1 MEMNI
6 EKELQILKS
15 DYEVLKKELKGQKI
29 LNEQFFRAIRK
40 QSAFVV
46 GKEIKD
52 RMRLDALTV
61 PMVIVICILTD
72 WPILFGVLV
81 SLWAL
86 ADLGI
91 TWWVNRNLEMDNL
104 LNDDV
109 RTVTGKIAG
118 YRKFYIWSLI
128 IGIIPLTVM
137 LVYIYSRLYAQAE
150 NPATVQLIT
159 LSGII
164 STVLAVVVTLL
175 RYRKHAKRCNELL
188 EQFKEQ

>member
-1 MEMNI
+1 MNV

-15 DYEVLKKELKGQKI
+15 DYDVLKKELKSQKI
-29 LNEQFFRAIRK
+29 LNEQFFRTIRK

-52 RMRLDALTV
+52 RMRLDVLTV
-61 PMVIVICILTD
+61 PMVIVICIFTD
-72 WPILFGVLV
+72 WPILFGILV

-91 TWWVNRNLEMDNL
+91 TWWVNRNLEMDSL

-109 RTVTGKIAG
+109 RTVTEKITG
-118 YRKFYIWSLI
+118 YRKFYIWSLV

-137 LVYIYSRLYAQAE
+137 LAYIYSRLYAQAE
-150 NPATVQLIT
+150 NPATIQLIT

-164 STVLAVVVTLL
+164 FTVLGIVIALL
-175 RYRKHAKRCNELL
+175 RYKKHVKRCNELL
-188 EQFKEQ
+188 EQFKER

>member
-1 MEMNI
+1 MNV

-15 DYEVLKKELKGQKI
+15 DYDVLKKELKSQRI
-29 LNEQFFRAIRK
+29 LNEQFFRTIRK

-52 RMRLDALTV
+52 RMRLDVLTV
-61 PMVIVICILTD
+61 PMVIVICIFTD
-72 WPILFGVLV
+72 WPILFGILV

-91 TWWVNRNLEMDNL
+91 TWWVNRNLEMDSL

-109 RTVTGKIAG
+109 RTVTEKVTG
-118 YRKFYIWSLI
+118 YRKFYIWSVV
-128 IGIIPLTVM
+128 IGIIPVTVM
-137 LVYIYSRLYAQAE
+137 LAYIYSRLYSQAQ
-150 NPATVQLIT
+150 NPATIQLIT

-164 STVLAVVVTLL
+164 FTVLGIVIALL
-175 RYRKHAKRCNELL
+175 RYKKHVKRCNELL

>member
-1 MEMNI
+1 MNV

-15 DYEVLKKELKGQKI
+15 DYDVLKKELKSQRI
-29 LNEQFFRAIRK
+29 LNEQFFRTIRK
-40 QSAFVV
+40 QSAFAV

-52 RMRLDALTV
+52 RMRLDVLTV
-61 PMVIVICILTD
+61 PMVIVICIFTD
-72 WPILFGVLV
+72 WPILFGILV

-91 TWWVNRNLEMDNL
+91 TWWVNRNLEMDSL

-109 RTVTGKIAG
+109 RTVTEKITG
-118 YRKFYIWSLI
+118 YRKFYIWSLV

-137 LVYIYSRLYAQAE
+137 LAYIYSRLYAQAE
-150 NPATVQLIT
+150 NPATIQLIT

-164 STVLAVVVTLL
+164 FTVLGIVIALL
-175 RYRKHAKRCNELL
+175 RYKKHVKRCNELL

>member
-1 MEMNI
+1 MNV

-15 DYEVLKKELKGQKI
+15 DYDVLKKELKSQRI
-29 LNEQFFRAIRK
+29 LNEQFFRTIRK

-52 RMRLDALTV
+52 RMRLDVLTV
-61 PMVIVICILTD
+61 PMVIVICIFTD
-72 WPILFGVLV
+72 WPILFGILV

-91 TWWVNRNLEMDNL
+91 TWWVNRNLEMDSL

-109 RTVTGKIAG
+109 RTVTEKITG
-118 YRKFYIWSLI
+118 YRKFYIWSLV

-137 LVYIYSRLYAQAE
+137 LAYIYSRLYAQAE
-150 NPATVQLIT
+150 NPATIQLIT

-164 STVLAVVVTLL
+164 FTVLGIMIALL
-175 RYRKHAKRCNELL
+175 RYKKHVKRCNELL
-188 EQFKEQ
+188 EQFKE

>member
-1 MEMNI
+1 MNV

-15 DYEVLKKELKGQKI
+15 DYDVLKKELKSQKI
-29 LNEQFFRAIRK
+29 LNEQFFRTIRK

-52 RMRLDALTV
+52 RMRLDVLTV
-61 PMVIVICILTD
+61 PMVIVICIFTD
-72 WPILFGVLV
+72 WPILFGILV

-91 TWWVNRNLEMDNL
+91 TWWVNRNLEMDSL

-109 RTVTGKIAG
+109 RTVTEKITG
-118 YRKFYIWSLI
+118 YRKFYIWSLV

-137 LVYIYSRLYAQAE
+137 LAYIYSRLYAQAE
-150 NPATVQLIT
+150 NPATIQLIT

-164 STVLAVVVTLL
+164 FTVLGIMIALL
-175 RYRKHAKRCNELL
+175 RYKKHVKRCNELL
-188 EQFKEQ
+188 EQFKER

>member
-1 MEMNI
+1 MNI

-164 STVLAVVVTLL
+164 FTVLAVVVTLL

>member
-1 MEMNI
+1 MNV

-15 DYEVLKKELKGQKI
+15 DYDVLKKELKSQRI
-29 LNEQFFRAIRK
+29 LNEQFFRTIRK

-52 RMRLDALTV
+52 RMRLDVLTV
-61 PMVIVICILTD
+61 PMVIVICIFTD
-72 WPILFGVLV
+72 WPILFGILV

-91 TWWVNRNLEMDNL
+91 TWWVNRNLEMDSL

-109 RTVTGKIAG
+109 RTVTEKIIG
-118 YRKFYIWSLI
+118 YRKFYIWSLV

-137 LVYIYSRLYAQAE
+137 LAYIYSRLYAQAE
-150 NPATVQLIT
+150 NPATIQLIT

-164 STVLAVVVTLL
+164 FTVLGIVIALL
-175 RYRKHAKRCNELL
+175 RYKKHVKRCNELL
-188 EQFKEQ
+188 EQFKER

>member
-1 MEMNI
+1 MNV

-15 DYEVLKKELKGQKI
+15 DYDVLKKELKSQRI
-29 LNEQFFRAIRK
+29 LNEQFFRTIRK

-52 RMRLDALTV
+52 RMRLDVLTV
-61 PMVIVICILTD
+61 PMVIVICIFTD
-72 WPILFGVLV
+72 WPILFGILV

-91 TWWVNRNLEMDNL
+91 TWWVNRNLEMDSL

-109 RTVTGKIAG
+109 RTVTEKIPG
-118 YRKFYIWSLI
+118 YRKFYIWSLV

-137 LVYIYSRLYAQAE
+137 LAYIYSRLYAQAE
-150 NPATVQLIT
+150 NPATIQLIT

-164 STVLAVVVTLL
+164 FTVLGIMIALL
-175 RYRKHAKRCNELL
+175 RYKKHVKRCNELL

>member
-1 MEMNI
+1 MNI

-15 DYEVLKKELKGQKI
+15 DYNVFKEELKTQKI
-29 LNEQFFRAIRK
+29 LNEQFLKTVRK

-46 GKEIKD
+46 GKEIKG
-52 RMRLDALTV
+52 RMKLDALTV
-61 PMVIVICILTD
+61 PMITVICILTD
-72 WPILFGVLV
+72 WPVLFGVLV

-91 TWWVNRNLEMDNL
+91 TWWINRNLETDNL

-109 RTVTGKIAG
+109 RTVTEKITG
-118 YRKFYIWSLI
+118 YRKFYIWSLV

-137 LVYIYSRLYAQAE
+137 LAYIYSRLYAQAE
-150 NPATVQLIT
+150 NPATIQLIT

-164 STVLAVVVTLL
+164 FTVLGIMIALL
-175 RYRKHAKRCNELL
+175 RYKKHVKRCNELL

>member
-1 MEMNI
+1 MNV

-15 DYEVLKKELKGQKI
+15 DYDVLKKKLKSQRI
-29 LNEQFFRAIRK
+29 LNEQFFRTIRK

-52 RMRLDALTV
+52 RMRLDVLTV
-61 PMVIVICILTD
+61 PMVIVICIFTD
-72 WPILFGVLV
+72 WPILFGILV

-91 TWWVNRNLEMDNL
+91 TWWVNRNLEMDSL

-109 RTVTGKIAG
+109 RTVTEKITG
-118 YRKFYIWSLI
+118 YRKFYIWSLV

-137 LVYIYSRLYAQAE
+137 LAYIYSRLYAQAE
-150 NPATVQLIT
+150 NPATIQLIT

-164 STVLAVVVTLL
+164 FTVLGIMIALL
-175 RYRKHAKRCNELL
+175 RYKKHVKRCNELL
-188 EQFKEQ
+188 EQFKER

>member
-1 MEMNI
+1 MNV

-15 DYEVLKKELKGQKI
+15 DYDVLKKELKSQRI
-29 LNEQFFRAIRK
+29 LNEQFFRTIRK

-52 RMRLDALTV
+52 RMRLDVLTV
-61 PMVIVICILTD
+61 PMVIVICIFTD
-72 WPILFGVLV
+72 WPILFGILV

-91 TWWVNRNLEMDNL
+91 TWWVNRNLEMDSL

-109 RTVTGKIAG
+109 RTVTEKITG
-118 YRKFYIWSLI
+118 YRKFYIWSLV

-137 LVYIYSRLYAQAE
+137 LAYIYSRLYAQAE
-150 NPATVQLIT
+150 NPATIQLIT

-164 STVLAVVVTLL
+164 FTVLGIMIALL
-175 RYRKHAKRCNELL
+175 RYKKHVKRCNELL
-188 EQFKEQ
+188 EQFKER

>member
-1 MEMNI
+1 MNV

-15 DYEVLKKELKGQKI
+15 DYDVLKKELKSQRI
-29 LNEQFFRAIRK
+29 LNEQFFRTIRK

-52 RMRLDALTV
+52 RMRLDVLTV
-61 PMVIVICILTD
+61 PMVIVICIFTD
-72 WPILFGVLV
+72 WPILFGILV

-91 TWWVNRNLEMDNL
+91 TWWVNRNLEMDSL

-109 RTVTGKIAG
+109 RTVTEKITG
-118 YRKFYIWSLI
+118 YRKFYIWSLV

-137 LVYIYSRLYAQAE
+137 LAYIYSRLFAQAE
-150 NPATVQLIT
+150 NPATIQLIT

-164 STVLAVVVTLL
+164 FTVLGIMIALL
-175 RYRKHAKRCNELL
+175 RYKKHVKRCNELL
-188 EQFKEQ
+188 EQFKER

>member
-1 MEMNI
+1 MNV

-15 DYEVLKKELKGQKI
+15 DYDVLKKELKSQRI
-29 LNEQFFRAIRK
+29 LNEQFFRTIRK

-52 RMRLDALTV
+52 RMRLDVLTV
-61 PMVIVICILTD
+61 PMVIVICIFTD
-72 WPILFGVLV
+72 WPILFGILV

-91 TWWVNRNLEMDNL
+91 TWWVNRNLEMDSL

-109 RTVTGKIAG
+109 RTVTEKITD
-118 YRKFYIWSLI
+118 YRKFYIWSLV

-137 LVYIYSRLYAQAE
+137 LAYIYSRLYAQAE
-150 NPATVQLIT
+150 NPATIQLIT

-164 STVLAVVVTLL
+164 FTVLGIMIALL
-175 RYRKHAKRCNELL
+175 RYKKHVKRCNELL
-188 EQFKEQ
+188 EQFKER

>member
-1 MEMNI
+1 MNV

-15 DYEVLKKELKGQKI
+15 DYDVLKKELKSQRI
-29 LNEQFFRAIRK
+29 LNEQFFRTIRK

-52 RMRLDALTV
+52 RMRLDVLTL
-61 PMVIVICILTD
+61 PMVIVICIFTD
-72 WPILFGVLV
+72 WPILFGILV

-91 TWWVNRNLEMDNL
+91 TWWVNRNLEMDSL

-109 RTVTGKIAG
+109 RTVTEKITG
-118 YRKFYIWSLI
+118 YRKFYIWSLV

-137 LVYIYSRLYAQAE
+137 LAYIYSRLYAQAE
-150 NPATVQLIT
+150 NPATIQLIT

-164 STVLAVVVTLL
+164 FTVLGIMIALL
-175 RYRKHAKRCNELL
+175 LYKKHVKRCNELL
-188 EQFKEQ
+188 EQFKER

>member
-15 DYEVLKKELKGQKI
+15 DYDVLKKELKSQKI

-72 WPILFGVLV
+72 WPILFGGLV

-109 RTVTGKIAG
+109 RTVTEKIAG

-128 IGIIPLTVM
+128 IGIIPLTVV
-137 LVYIYSRLYAQAE
+137 LAYIYSRLYAQAE

-159 LSGII
+159 VSGII
-164 STVLAVVVTLL
+164 SIVLAVVITLL

>member
-1 MEMNI
+1 MNI

>member
-1 MEMNI
+1 MNV

-15 DYEVLKKELKGQKI
+15 DYDVLKKELKSQRI
-29 LNEQFFRAIRK
+29 LNEQFFRTIRK

-52 RMRLDALTV
+52 RMRLDVLTV
-61 PMVIVICILTD
+61 PMVIVICIFTD
-72 WPILFGVLV
+72 WPILFGILV

-91 TWWVNRNLEMDNL
+91 TWWVNRNLEMDSL

-109 RTVTGKIAG
+109 RTVTEKVTG
-118 YRKFYIWSLI
+118 YRKFYIWSLV

-137 LVYIYSRLYAQAE
+137 LAYIYSRLYAQAE
-150 NPATVQLIT
+150 NPATIQLIT

-164 STVLAVVVTLL
+164 FTVLGIMIALL
-175 RYRKHAKRCNELL
+175 RYKKHVKRCNELL

>member
-1 MEMNI
+1 MNV

-15 DYEVLKKELKGQKI
+15 DYDVLKKELKSQRI
-29 LNEQFFRAIRK
+29 LNEQFFRTIRK

-52 RMRLDALTV
+52 RMRLDVLTV
-61 PMVIVICILTD
+61 PMVIVICIFTD
-72 WPILFGVLV
+72 WPILFGILV

-91 TWWVNRNLEMDNL
+91 TWWVNRNLEMDSL

-109 RTVTGKIAG
+109 RTVTEKVTG
-118 YRKFYIWSLI
+118 YRKFYIWSLV

-137 LVYIYSRLYAQAE
+137 LAYIYSRLCAQAE
-150 NPATVQLIT
+150 NPATIQLIT

-164 STVLAVVVTLL
+164 FTVLGIVIALL
-175 RYRKHAKRCNELL
+175 RYKKHVKRCNELL

>member
-1 MEMNI
+1 MNV

-15 DYEVLKKELKGQKI
+15 DYDVLKKELKSQKI
-29 LNEQFFRAIRK
+29 LNEQFFRTIRK

-52 RMRLDALTV
+52 RMRLDVLTV
-61 PMVIVICILTD
+61 PMVIVICIFTD
-72 WPILFGVLV
+72 WPILFGILV

-91 TWWVNRNLEMDNL
+91 TWWVNRNLEMDSL

-109 RTVTGKIAG
+109 RTVTEKITG
-118 YRKFYIWSLI
+118 YRKFYIWSLV

-137 LVYIYSRLYAQAE
+137 LAYIYSRLYAQAE
-150 NPATVQLIT
+150 NPATIQLIT

-164 STVLAVVVTLL
+164 FTVLGIVIALL
-175 RYRKHAKRCNELL
+175 RYKKHVKRCNELL
-188 EQFKEQ
+188 VQFKEQ

>member
-1 MEMNI
+1 MNV

-15 DYEVLKKELKGQKI
+15 DYDVLKKELKSQRI
-29 LNEQFFRAIRK
+29 LNEQFFRTIRK

-52 RMRLDALTV
+52 RMRLDVLTV
-61 PMVIVICILTD
+61 PMVIVICIFTD
-72 WPILFGVLV
+72 WPILFGILV

-91 TWWVNRNLEMDNL
+91 TWWVNRNLEMNSL

-109 RTVTGKIAG
+109 RTVTEKITG
-118 YRKFYIWSLI
+118 YRKFYIWSLV

-137 LVYIYSRLYAQAE
+137 LAYIYSRLYAQAE
-150 NPATVQLIT
+150 NPATIQLIT

-164 STVLAVVVTLL
+164 FTVLGIMIALL
-175 RYRKHAKRCNELL
+175 RYKKHVKRCNELL

>member
-1 MEMNI
+1 MNV

-15 DYEVLKKELKGQKI
+15 DYDVLKKELKSQRI
-29 LNEQFFRAIRK
+29 LNEQFFRTIRK

-52 RMRLDALTV
+52 RMRLDVLTV
-61 PMVIVICILTD
+61 PMVIVICIFTD
-72 WPILFGVLV
+72 WPILFGILV

-91 TWWVNRNLEMDNL
+91 TWWVNRNLEMDSL

-109 RTVTGKIAG
+109 RTVTEKITG
-118 YRKFYIWSLI
+118 YRKFYIWSLV

-137 LVYIYSRLYAQAE
+137 LAYIYSQLYAQAE
-150 NPATVQLIT
+150 NPATIQLIT

-164 STVLAVVVTLL
+164 FTVLGIMIALL
-175 RYRKHAKRCNELL
+175 RYKKHVKRCNELL
-188 EQFKEQ
+188 EQFKER

>member
-1 MEMNI
+1 MNV

-15 DYEVLKKELKGQKI
+15 DYDVLKKELKSQRI
-29 LNEQFFRAIRK
+29 LNEQFFRTIRK

-52 RMRLDALTV
+52 RMRLDVLTV
-61 PMVIVICILTD
+61 PMVIVICIFTD
-72 WPILFGVLV
+72 WPILFGILV

-91 TWWVNRNLEMDNL
+91 TWWVNRNLEMDSL

-109 RTVTGKIAG
+109 RTVTEKITG
-118 YRKFYIWSLI
+118 YRKFYIWSLV

-137 LVYIYSRLYAQAE
+137 LAYIYSRLYAQAE
-150 NPATVQLIT
+150 NPATIQLIT

-164 STVLAVVVTLL
+164 FTVLGIVIALL
-175 RYRKHAKRCNELL
+175 RYKKHVKRCNELL
-188 EQFKEQ
+188 EQFKER

>member
-1 MEMNI
+1 MNV

-15 DYEVLKKELKGQKI
+15 DYDVLKKELKSQRI
-29 LNEQFFRAIRK
+29 LNEQFFRTIRK

-52 RMRLDALTV
+52 RMRLDVLTV
-61 PMVIVICILTD
+61 PMVIVICIFTD
-72 WPILFGVLV
+72 WPILFGILV

-91 TWWVNRNLEMDNL
+91 TWWVNRNLEMDSL

-109 RTVTGKIAG
+109 RTVTEKVTG
-118 YRKFYIWSLI
+118 YRKFYIWSLV

-137 LVYIYSRLYAQAE
+137 LAYIYSRLYAQAE
-150 NPATVQLIT
+150 NPATIQLIT

-164 STVLAVVVTLL
+164 FTVLGIVIALL
-175 RYRKHAKRCNELL
+175 RYKKHVKRCNELL

>member
-1 MEMNI
+1 M
-6 EKELQILKS
+6 KS
-15 DYEVLKKELKGQKI
+15 DYEVLKKELKSQKI
-29 LNEQFFRAIRK
+29 LNEQFFKTIRK

-164 STVLAVVVTLL
+164 STVLAAVVTLL

>member
-1 MEMNI
+1 MNV

-15 DYEVLKKELKGQKI
+15 DYDVLKKELKSQRI
-29 LNEQFFRAIRK
+29 LNEQFFRTIRK

-52 RMRLDALTV
+52 RMRLDVLTV
-61 PMVIVICILTD
+61 PMVIVICIFTD
-72 WPILFGVLV
+72 WPILFGILV

-91 TWWVNRNLEMDNL
+91 TWWVNRNLEMDSL

-109 RTVTGKIAG
+109 RTVTEKITG
-118 YRKFYIWSLI
+118 YRKFYIWSLV

-137 LVYIYSRLYAQAE
+137 LAYIYSRLYAQAE
-150 NPATVQLIT
+150 NPATIQLIT

-164 STVLAVVVTLL
+164 FTVLGIMIALL
-175 RYRKHAKRCNELL
+175 RYKKHVKRCNELL

>member
-1 MEMNI
+1 MNV

-15 DYEVLKKELKGQKI
+15 DYDVLKKELKSQRI
-29 LNEQFFRAIRK
+29 LNEQFFRTIRK

-52 RMRLDALTV
+52 RMRLDVLTV
-61 PMVIVICILTD
+61 PMVIVICIFTD
-72 WPILFGVLV
+72 WPILFGILV

-91 TWWVNRNLEMDNL
+91 TWWVNRNLEMDSL

-109 RTVTGKIAG
+109 RTVTEKITG
-118 YRKFYIWSLI
+118 YRKFYIWSLV

-137 LVYIYSRLYAQAE
+137 LAYIYNRLYAQAE
-150 NPATVQLIT
+150 NPATIQLIT

-164 STVLAVVVTLL
+164 FTVLGIMIALL
-175 RYRKHAKRCNELL
+175 RYKKHVKRCNELL
-188 EQFKEQ
+188 EQFKER

>member
-1 MEMNI
+1 MNV

-15 DYEVLKKELKGQKI
+15 DYDVLKKELKSQRI
-29 LNEQFFRAIRK
+29 LNEQFFRTIRK

-52 RMRLDALTV
+52 RMRLDVLTV
-61 PMVIVICILTD
+61 PMVIVICIFTD
-72 WPILFGVLV
+72 WPILFGILV

-91 TWWVNRNLEMDNL
+91 TWWVNRNLEMDSL

-109 RTVTGKIAG
+109 RTVTEKITG
-118 YRKFYIWSLI
+118 YRKFYIWSLV
-128 IGIIPLTVM
+128 IGIISLTVM
-137 LVYIYSRLYAQAE
+137 LAYIYSRLYAQAE
-150 NPATVQLIT
+150 NPATIQLIT

-164 STVLAVVVTLL
+164 FTVLGIVIALL
-175 RYRKHAKRCNELL
+175 RYKKHVKRCNELL

>member
-1 MEMNI
+1 MNV

-15 DYEVLKKELKGQKI
+15 DYDVLKKELKSQRI
-29 LNEQFFRAIRK
+29 LNEQFFRTIRK

-52 RMRLDALTV
+52 RMRLDVLTV
-61 PMVIVICILTD
+61 PMVIVICIFTD
-72 WPILFGVLV
+72 WPILFGILV

-91 TWWVNRNLEMDNL
+91 TWWVNRNLEMDSL

-109 RTVTGKIAG
+109 RTVTEKITG
-118 YRKFYIWSLI
+118 YRKFYIWSLV

-137 LVYIYSRLYAQAE
+137 LAYIYSQLYAQAE
-150 NPATVQLIT
+150 NPATIQLIT

-164 STVLAVVVTLL
+164 FTVLGIMIALL
-175 RYRKHAKRCNELL
+175 RYKKHVKRCNELL

>member
-1 MEMNI
+1 MNV

-15 DYEVLKKELKGQKI
+15 DYDVLKKELKSQRI
-29 LNEQFFRAIRK
+29 LNEQFFRTIRK

-52 RMRLDALTV
+52 RMRLDVLTV
-61 PMVIVICILTD
+61 PMVIVICIFTD
-72 WPILFGVLV
+72 WPILFGILV

-91 TWWVNRNLEMDNL
+91 TWWVNRNLEMDSL

-109 RTVTGKIAG
+109 RTVTEKVTG
-118 YRKFYIWSLI
+118 YRKFYIWSLV
-128 IGIIPLTVM
+128 IGIILLTVM
-137 LVYIYSRLYAQAE
+137 LAYIYSRLYAQAE
-150 NPATVQLIT
+150 NPATIQLIT

-164 STVLAVVVTLL
+164 FTVLGIVIALL
-175 RYRKHAKRCNELL
+175 RYKKHVKRCNELL

>member
-1 MEMNI
+1 MNI

-61 PMVIVICILTD
+61 LMVIVICILID

-164 STVLAVVVTLL
+164 STVLAAVVTLL

>member
-1 MEMNI
+1 MNV

-15 DYEVLKKELKGQKI
+15 DYDVLKKELKSQRI
-29 LNEQFFRAIRK
+29 LNEQFFRTIRK

-52 RMRLDALTV
+52 RMRLDVLTV
-61 PMVIVICILTD
+61 PMVIVICIFTD
-72 WPILFGVLV
+72 WPILFGILV

-91 TWWVNRNLEMDNL
+91 TWWVNRNLEMDSL

-109 RTVTGKIAG
+109 RTVTEKVTG
-118 YRKFYIWSLI
+118 YRKFYIWSLV

-137 LVYIYSRLYAQAE
+137 LAYIYSRLYAQAE
-150 NPATVQLIT
+150 NPATIQLIT

-164 STVLAVVVTLL
+164 FTVLDIVIALL
-175 RYRKHAKRCNELL
+175 RYKKHVKRCNELL

>member
-1 MEMNI
+1 MNV

-15 DYEVLKKELKGQKI
+15 DYDVLKKELKSQRI
-29 LNEQFFRAIRK
+29 LNEQFFRTIRK

-52 RMRLDALTV
+52 RMRLDVLTV
-61 PMVIVICILTD
+61 PMVIVICIFTD
-72 WPILFGVLV
+72 WPTLFGILV

-91 TWWVNRNLEMDNL
+91 TWWVNRNLEMDSL

-109 RTVTGKIAG
+109 RTVTEKITG
-118 YRKFYIWSLI
+118 YRKFYIWSLV

-137 LVYIYSRLYAQAE
+137 LAYIYSRLYAQAE
-150 NPATVQLIT
+150 NPATIQLIT

-164 STVLAVVVTLL
+164 FTVLGIMIALL
-175 RYRKHAKRCNELL
+175 RYKKHVKRCNELL

>member
-1 MEMNI
+1 MNI

-15 DYEVLKKELKGQKI
+15 DYNVFKEELKTQKI
-29 LNEQFFRAIRK
+29 LNEQFLKTVRK

-52 RMRLDALTV
+52 RMKLDALTV
-61 PMVIVICILTD
+61 PMITVICILTD
-72 WPILFGVLV
+72 WPVLFGVLV

-91 TWWVNRNLEMDNL
+91 TWWINRNLETDNL

-109 RTVTGKIAG
+109 RTVTEKIAG

-137 LVYIYSRLYAQAE
+137 LAYIYSRLCAQAE
-150 NPATVQLIT
+150 NAATVQLIT

-164 STVLAVVVTLL
+164 STVLAVVITLL
-175 RYRKHAKRCNELL
+175 RYRKHVKRCSELL
-188 EQFKEQ
+188 EQFNEQ

>member
-1 MEMNI
+1 MNI

-15 DYEVLKKELKGQKI
+15 DYDVLKKELKSQKI
-29 LNEQFFRAIRK
+29 LNEQFFRTIRK

-52 RMRLDALTV
+52 RMKLDALTV
-61 PMVIVICILTD
+61 PMVIVICILID
-72 WPILFGVLV
+72 WPVLFGVLV
-81 SLWAL
+81 SIWAL

-137 LVYIYSRLYAQAE
+137 IAYIYSRLYAQAE
-150 NPATVQLIT
+150 NPATVLLIT

-164 STVLAVVVTLL
+164 FTILGVVIALL
-175 RYRKHAKRCNELL
+175 KYKKHVKSCNELL
-188 EQFKEQ
+188 EQFEE

>member
-1 MEMNI
+1 MNV

-15 DYEVLKKELKGQKI
+15 DYDVLKKELKSQRI
-29 LNEQFFRAIRK
+29 LNEQFFRTIRK

-52 RMRLDALTV
+52 RMRLEVLTV
-61 PMVIVICILTD
+61 PMVIVICIFTD
-72 WPILFGVLV
+72 WPILFGILV

-91 TWWVNRNLEMDNL
+91 TWWVNRNLEMDSL

-109 RTVTGKIAG
+109 RTVTEKVTG
-118 YRKFYIWSLI
+118 YRKFYIWSLV

-137 LVYIYSRLYAQAE
+137 LAYIYSRLYAQAE
-150 NPATVQLIT
+150 NPATIQLIT

-164 STVLAVVVTLL
+164 FTVLGIVIALL
-175 RYRKHAKRCNELL
+175 RYKKHVKRCNELL